1 MLKDILSYDENY
13 EDAVKALADIYYK
26 KEDADN
32 LTNLIRKYQDGK
44 CSNAVKNYIVKE
56 PSASK
61 DRVRMMMMLNLNLH
75 VILVVLFII
84 QLMEKNLILRVHYMM
99 EQQLS

>member
-1 MLKDILSYDENY
+1 MRLKLLQIF
-13 EDAVKALADIYYK
+13 IIK

-32 LTNLIRKYQDGK
+32 LTKLIRKYQDGK

-61 DRVRMMMMLNLNLH
+61 EPGSYDDDVELKFTCDSGC
-75 VILVVLFII
+75 VVL
-84 QLMEKNLILRVHYMM
+84 LYN
-99 EQQLS
+99 